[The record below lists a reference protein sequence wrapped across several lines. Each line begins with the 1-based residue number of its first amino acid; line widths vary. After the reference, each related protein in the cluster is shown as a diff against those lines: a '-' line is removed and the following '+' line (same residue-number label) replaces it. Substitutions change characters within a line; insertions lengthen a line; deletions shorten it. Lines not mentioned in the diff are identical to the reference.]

1 MLEFHTPFGTHR
13 GRRVIACNAIQS
25 VKAKVRNVSLEFI
38 VNEDVWWFNVT
49 MDKFSWTAF
58 MEVGQ
63 ASGCSLGNF
72 QPCWPWEAWR
82 WLATSPYKN
91 TCTFNSNAGKLILSI
106 VRSLVRSEQCGS
118 RKWDMRWLENTETAR
133 RDHKFPPRQR
143 SYCV

>member
-25 VKAKVRNVSLEFI
+25 VKAKVRNVRLEFI

-106 VRSLVRSEQCGS
+106 VNFFFLQEFGKVRAMWVKKVRHEMTWEHRNSKK
-118 RKWDMRWLENTETAR
+118 R
-133 RDHKFPPRQR
+133 P
-143 SYCV
+143 